1 MGYQYIEDPSNGR
14 VLSIYSKKG
23 IHVLKNYLNQSGG
36 NGCSSYRKTKN
47 PKCDD
52 QDNCEWVIRKGCQ
65 DKKHPKKKHQVK
77 KHHNKKHQS
86 HDGSRK
92 CSHYHKNKGKR
103 CDDQPGCQWITSQ
116 GCLERG
122 VNVHNQ
128 RKKLRKK
135 REVEE
140 DDNECIGLHC
150 QGEDDEYEI
159 DSNDKESIKEV
170 SDDSDDS
177 DWNKGDDGKW
187 HMSPRTKHSFSST
200 ESESE
205 SESDDDNSGSE
216 WSRGDDGH
224 WYRKEDNKESK
235 EDKSNSVGE
244 YIKKDGKWV
253 KKEIAGGGSWYS
265 YLFG

>member
-23 IHVLKNYLNQSGG
+23 QRVLKNYLNQSGG

-52 QDNCEWVIRKGCQ
+52 HDNCEWVIRKGCQ
-65 DKKHPKKKHQVK
+65 DKKHLKKKHHVK

-86 HDGSRK
+86 YDGSRK

-135 REVEE
+135 REVDE

-159 DSNDKESIKEV
+159 DSNDKEPIKEV
-170 SDDSDDS
+170 SDDS

-187 HMSPRTKHSFSST
+187 HKSPRTKHSFSST
-200 ESESE
+200 ES
-205 SESDDDNSGSE
+205 DDDSSGSE